1 VLPLY
6 QSTMGV
12 QMLTVPELKA
22 LAVGMDLK
30 LGSRNSS
37 NRQAMLAWYSR
48 TLLSPS
54 PGSTVSSCKRAS
66 CCALLQP
73 NVWRAF
79 SASGAC
85 LSCTVPVDWRTGE
98 ASGM

>member
-1 VLPLY
+1 MLFQSEHMQEYCSYGLRKVQLY
-6 QSTMGV
+6 L

-48 TLLSPS
+48 TLLSPA
-54 PGSTVSSCKRAS
+54 PGSTVSSSTRAY
-66 CCALLQP
+66 CYAMLQT
-73 NVWRAF
+73 
-79 SASGAC
+79 SDG
-85 LSCTVPVDWRTGE
+85 
-98 ASGM
+98 